1 VTEFLQSTV
10 TGLLEGGLLALVA
23 IGFSLVW
30 GVMNIV
36 NLAHGAFVLVGAYLA
51 WKLNTEMGLDPFLG
65 AFVVAAAMFAAGYV
79 VQRLLINQVVNAPI
93 WMTLLLTFGLN
104 LLIVNGLILIFT
116 ADFRSI
122 NTSWTSDGI
131 SIGDVRVPYGRL
143 AGFGLAVAVTVG
155 LVLFMSRTRMGLA
168 IRSTGMDRAAA
179 RLMGMNVRH
188 VYAVTL
194 GISAALAGMA
204 GAVFGTINTF
214 NPAAAGG
221 FTLESFVIAVLG
233 GLGNMWGALAGGV
246 LLGLVQA
253 WGGQYLSGTF
263 VNAIAFGVLVL
274 VLIVRPTGLIGRPF
288 YEARAEA

>member
-1 VTEFLQSTV
+1 MTQFLQATV
-10 TGLLEGGLLALVA
+10 YGLLEGGLLALVA

-36 NLAHGAFVLVGAYLA
+36 NLAHGAFVLVGAYIA
-51 WKLNTEMGLDPFLG
+51 WKLNTAMGLDPYLG
-65 AFVVAAAMFAAGYV
+65 ALVAAVGLFVAGYV

-104 LLIVNGLILIFT
+104 LLIVNGLILIFS
-116 ADFRSI
+116 ADFRVIHTGWS
-122 NTSWTSDGI
+122 SDGF
-131 SIGDVRVPYGRL
+131 SIGGVRVPYGRL
-143 AGFGLAVAVTVG
+143 TGFAMAVAVTVS
-155 LVLFMSRTRMGLA
+155 LVLFMARTKTGLA
-168 IRSTGMDRAAA
+168 IRATGMDRSAA

-188 VYAVTL
+188 VYALTFGL
-194 GISAALAGMA
+194 SAGMAGMA
-204 GAVFGTINTF
+204 GAVIGSINTF
-214 NPAAAGG
+214 SPAAAGG
-221 FTLESFVIAVLG
+221 FTLQSFVIAVLG

-253 WGGQYLSGTF
+253 WGGQYLAGTL

>member
-51 WKLNTEMGLDPFLG
+51 CKLNTEMGLDPFLG